1 MITEQRANKIKS
13 VYSKRQKDLVVVLE
27 NVWDPHNVSAVLR
40 SCDSVGVDS
49 VYLIYPDGKFPKLAD
64 SSSASAFKW
73 INIKKYTEVT
83 ECYKDLKK
91 NKFKI
96 YTTHL
101 GEGVKSVELY
111 KMDLTKKVAL
121 VFGNEHAGLTEEALK
136 KSDGNFW
143 IPMVGMVQSLNI
155 SVSVAVTV
163 YEAMRQRIMAGKYD
177 KSQYSKKEIDQ
188 IVHDVAWEKINRRL
202 KKS

>member
-1 MITEQRANKIKS
+1 MISKERESKVRS
-13 VYSKRQKDLVVVLE
+13 VYSKRQKDLIVILE

-40 SCDSVGVDS
+40 SCDSAGIDEVC
-49 VYLIYPDGKFPKLAD
+49 LIYSDGKFPKLSDA
-64 SSSASAFKW
+64 SSASAFKW
-73 INIKKYTEVT
+73 IRVSKFKSVSD
-83 ECYKDLKK
+83 CYNDLHKR
-91 NKFKI
+91 KFKI

-101 GEGVKSVELY
+101 GEGVKSVELF

-121 VFGNEHAGLTEEALK
+121 AFGNEHAGLTAEALK

-155 SVSVAVTV
+155 SVSVAVTL
-163 YEAMRQRIMAGKYD
+163 YEAMRQRLNAGKYD
-177 KSQYSKKEIDQ
+177 KSQYTKKEIDQ
-188 IVHDVAWEKINRRL
+188 IVHDVEWEKINRRL